1 MQDNNIGNIPISE
14 ENKEGYRNHI
24 SSNERN
30 KRNKDF
36 LNDILNLYNKSN
48 SLEKKCNNAIDILST
63 ENLFLKSYIDSLTA
77 NIENLKNNISKD
89 SPTKTLIVYGHEAY
103 TESSPAIVDKIT
115 SNITLSPKTSISK
128 LRIENNEEKIILIPN
143 SLEYEINDYDNKH
156 IIKVEDNDFTNCIND
171 NMEDIFVRKVTTDE
185 TINKIDMYVTITIPE
200 KIVTSYDI
208 NEISIYPYPSN
219 TCNLDNIEYRISN
232 GSFETIPSF
241 NDHNRITDNSINNY
255 GPIKF
260 NFKKINANQIRI
272 AVSQNQYIQEGN
284 NRIFYLGFKK
294 IDIRSLEYVSNDNN
308 FVFDIDIPENITSPM
323 IVSVEEV
330 YNNSSQ
336 IKSKSVQY
344 EFFYYDKDNLLHKI
358 NDSLP
363 FKCPSRKIVAKCKL
377 YYNHLTTPNIEKFI
391 VTYKDAD

>member
-14 ENKEGYRNHI
+14 ENKEGYRSHI

-30 KRNKDF
+30 KRNKDY
-36 LNDILNLYNKSN
+36 LDDILNLYNKSN

-63 ENLFLKSYIDSLTA
+63 ENLFLKSYIDSLTT

-89 SPTKTLIVYGHEAY
+89 SPTKTLVVYGREAY
-103 TESSPAIVDKIT
+103 TDVNPAVVDKIT
-115 SNITLSPKTSISK
+115 SNITLSPKTSTSK
-128 LRIENNEEKIILIPN
+128 LRIENKDEKIVLIPS
-143 SLEYEINDYDNKH
+143 SLEYDLETYDNYH
-156 IIKVEDNDFTNCIND
+156 ILKVEDNDFTKCLND
-171 NMEDIFVRKVTTDE
+171 NMDDIFVRKVTTDS
-185 TINKIDMYVTITIPE
+185 TINSMRMTVTITIPE

-219 TCNLDNIEYRISN
+219 TCDLHNITYRISN
-232 GSFETIPSF
+232 GGFESIPGFREHSKTINGIIPK
-241 NDHNRITDNSINNY
+241 Y
-255 GPIKF
+255 GPVKY

-272 AVSQNQYIQEGN
+272 LIMQDQYIQEGK
-284 NRIFYLGFKK
+284 NRVFYLGFKK
-294 IDIRSLEYVSNDNN
+294 IDVRSLEYISNDNN
-308 FVFDIDIPENITSPM
+308 FMFNIDIPENITSPM

-330 YNNSSQ
+330 YNNYSQ
-336 IKSKSVQY
+336 IKAKSVQY

-377 YYNHLTTPNIEKFI
+377 YYNHLATPNIEKFI